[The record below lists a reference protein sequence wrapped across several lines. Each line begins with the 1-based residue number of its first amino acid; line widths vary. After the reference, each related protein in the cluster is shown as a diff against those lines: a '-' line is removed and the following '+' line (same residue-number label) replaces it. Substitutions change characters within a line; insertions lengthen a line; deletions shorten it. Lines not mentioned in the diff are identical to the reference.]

1 MLTEKEFKS
10 RIEYY
15 KQDDRFGRIFIPNN
29 IFEVLLKDERL
40 TKRESEL
47 QHMLM
52 WRMLIYICTLGYIEM
67 PSMEV

>member
-15 KQDDRFGRIFIPNN
+15 KQDDRFGKIFIPNN

-40 TKRESEL
+40 TKRGKRTTT
-47 QHMLM
+47 HVDVAYA
-52 WRMLIYICTLGYIEM
+52 IYIYTLGYIEM

>member
-15 KQDDRFGRIFIPNN
+15 KQDDRFGRIFLPNN

-40 TKRESEL
+40 TKQQEQEL
-47 QHMLM
+47 QHILM
-52 WRMLIYICTLGYIEM
+52 
-67 PSMEV
+67 